1 MGASEVREYSA
12 EARSPCT
19 FRRLLVTAC
28 TKDLFGA
35 GLVQNGCP
43 GEAITPGEL
52 FLAAVASCGVELIQV
67 IARERGTGL
76 NEVNATILGTIDR
89 SRPVRRDLTLFN
101 SVHLE
106 LELGGVGDDEA
117 AALVA
122 AFTAR

>member
-1 MGASEVREYSA
+1 MTQQAVRQYEV
-12 EARSPCT
+12 EARSTDT
-19 FRRLLVTAC
+19 FGRVLCSARTQHFVV
-28 TKDLFGA
+28 DGP
-35 GLVQNGCP
+35 VQNGCP

-106 LELGGVGDDEA
+106 LELGGVGDDE
-117 AALVA
+117 
-122 AFTAR
+122 